1 MFRTS
6 SECKLFFSFSLT
18 FDPGSGI
25 PDTGAPVPGS
35 PPAHRKSA
43 IFLSLENLEKQLA
56 IEQKVKVGAE
66 NMIHVYSNSKSRKD
80 RQLLSEAQQ
89 MLSDSRTKVEVLKM
103 KIMRIK
109 ATMAAGSPS
118 RQVDEG
124 GRNRLAMPEWRVR
137 QLKYRIEVESR
148 LLQGAKSIMKANPDR
163 KSWNSVSLAWG
174 HAQGLLLFVLY
185 DLILCR
191 DADCAP
197 SL

>member
-1 MFRTS
+1 MAS
-6 SECKLFFSFSLT
+6 LGCKELVAYSHHISYHLPPSLPLSPQ
-18 FDPGSGI
+18 DI
-25 PDTGAPVPGS
+25 GAPVPGS

-43 IFLSLENLEKQLA
+43 IFQSLENLDKQLA
-56 IEQKVKVGAE
+56 VETKVKAGAE

-89 MLSDSRTKVEVLKM
+89 MLSDSRQKIEVLRM

-118 RQVDEG
+118 RHVDEA

-163 KSWNSVSLAWG
+163 KSWNSVSQRLK
-174 HAQGLLLFVLY
+174 HLLF
-185 DLILCR
+185 ILAR
-191 DADCAP
+191 SYP
-197 SL
+197 VW